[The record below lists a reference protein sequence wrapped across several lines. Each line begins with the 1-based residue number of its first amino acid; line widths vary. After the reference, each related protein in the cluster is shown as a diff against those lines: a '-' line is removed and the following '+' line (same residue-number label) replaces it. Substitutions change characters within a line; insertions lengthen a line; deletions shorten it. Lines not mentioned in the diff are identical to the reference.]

1 MMTDLDQTQAINIL
15 IQAARIAQQRGAFTL
30 EDAEMVAKSIKVL
43 SPQEPV
49 LDSSDESE

>member
-1 MMTDLDQTQAINIL
+1 MIEMNQTQAINVL

-30 EDAEMVAKSIKVL
+30 EDAEMVARAIKLL
-43 SPQEPV
+43 SPEEPV